1 MKKCIILFFILFSFL
16 NAELKDNINLF
27 TSEEKEKLNV
37 HIEKLYKKYNIKINV
52 ITSDYGEGYVLENP
66 ERTVVVNIQKGANK
80 KIKIEESFTNDMNMN
95 EKDKELSDLIDGLE
109 HYILEEKYGAYVD
122 EFIEGALSIYGTTE
136 VVELNKENYFLEHK
150 WQIIKWVLIVLTL
163 LNILV
168 RIKYISKKKKEM
180 LKQKEREE
188 ELKKIERKEKN
199 SLHHKLETHIKK

>member
-1 MKKCIILFFILFSFL
+1 MKKCVILFFILFSFL

-27 TSEEKEKLNV
+27 TSEEKEKLNI

-66 ERTVVVNIQKGANK
+66 ERTVVINIQKGANK

-122 EFIEGALSIYGTTE
+122 EFIEGALSI
-136 VVELNKENYFLEHK
+136 
-150 WQIIKWVLIVLTL
+150 
-163 LNILV
+163 
-168 RIKYISKKKKEM
+168 
-180 LKQKEREE
+180 
-188 ELKKIERKEKN
+188 
-199 SLHHKLETHIKK
+199 

>member
-16 NAELKDNINLF
+16 NAELKDDINLF
-27 TSEEKEKLNV
+27 TSEEKEKLNT

-52 ITSDYGEGYVLENP
+52 ITSEYGEGYVLENP
-66 ERTVVVNIQKGANK
+66 ERTVVVNIQKSANK

-95 EKDKELSDLIDGLE
+95 EKDKELSDLIDSLE

-122 EFIEGALSIYGTTE
+122 EFIEGALAIYGTTE

-150 WQIIKWVLIVLTL
+150 WQIIKWVLIILTL

-199 SLHHKLETHIKK
+199 SLHHKLETQIKK

>member
-16 NAELKDNINLF
+16 NAELKDDINLF
-27 TSEEKEKLNV
+27 TSEEKEKLNT
-37 HIEKLYKKYNIKINV
+37 HIEKLYKKYNIIINV
-52 ITSDYGEGYVLENP
+52 ITSEYGEGYVLENP
-66 ERTVVVNIQKGANK
+66 ERTVVVNIQKSANK

-95 EKDKELSDLIDGLE
+95 EKDKELSDLIDSSE

-122 EFIEGALSIYGTTE
+122 EFIEGALAIYGTTE

-150 WQIIKWVLIVLTL
+150 WQIIKWVLIILTL

-199 SLHHKLETHIKK
+199 SLHHKLETQIKK